1 MSIQGGVRIYVFF
14 FFFGLLRISL
24 KIELKMLREGK
35 LVQEFENRRRKVWND
50 WEVSDCVDMLQKKLS
65 TVKESALK

>member
-1 MSIQGGVRIYVFF
+1 
-14 FFFGLLRISL
+14 
-24 KIELKMLREGK
+24 MLREGK